1 MALASEP
8 GTPFALTLQAM
19 KDRGVKLIYGRW
31 LIEGAPRVLLFDTGS
46 CYNRFVACPARTSC
60 SLSADWVGTC

>member
-1 MALASEP
+1 MLINSEP
-8 GTPFALTLQAM
+8 GTPFADSINAM

-46 CYNRFVACPARTSC
+46 CYDRLVP
-60 SLSADWVGTC
+60 LS